1 MGSGRAPG
9 MIYNHEYFVLCDRRG
24 VVLGLYTDWERAMDA
39 RKPGDYV
46 LTRKEAD
53 DARATRAR
61 PWRIPVSEK
70 YPKAGGGDPAG
81 E

>member
-9 MIYNHEYFVLCDRRG
+9 TIYNHEYFVLCDKRG
-24 VVLGLYTDWERAMDA
+24 VVLGLYTDWEVAMDA

-53 DARATRAR
+53 DARATRKAHEDPPIFDNPNPPSDR
-61 PWRIPVSEK
+61 PS
-70 YPKAGGGDPAG
+70 A
-81 E
+81 